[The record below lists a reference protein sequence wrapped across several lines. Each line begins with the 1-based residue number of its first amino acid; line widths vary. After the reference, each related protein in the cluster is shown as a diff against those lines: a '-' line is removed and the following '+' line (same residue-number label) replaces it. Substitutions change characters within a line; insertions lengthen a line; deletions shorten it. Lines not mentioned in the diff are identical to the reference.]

1 MLNKPTVD
9 SKRRLQALR
18 RWQARLL
25 TASAVNFASSLHAE
39 SLNCISREARR
50 SICVI
55 YHDIASVSLISCWK
69 VVMEPTL

>member
-25 TASAVNFASSLHAE
+25 TASAVNFASCSIIELH
-39 SLNCISREARR
+39 IS
-50 SICVI
+50 
-55 YHDIASVSLISCWK
+55 
-69 VVMEPTL
+69 